1 MKAPVTLA
9 EAEGMKIGMIGAGRV
24 GSAALLS
31 LVMRGCAREL
41 VVVNRDRKRA
51 RGVATDLQ
59 YGAPLSSVVDI
70 RDGDYSD
77 LTGAALV
84 MISAG
89 ANEQAGGATDRH
101 DAAGRLRLLDVNADV
116 YREILPPLFGAAP
129 DAVILV
135 LTDPPDPLADLVRT
149 FGFRYV
155 LSSGTYLDSLR
166 FRFHLA
172 RRLGIDPASVDA
184 NVLGEHGTSE
194 VFVWSSARVAGVPV
208 FDALQHEDRNR
219 AELQQGIEQEVRYAN
234 ITIIEGIGAS
244 QYGIGMVAARLA
256 EVVLRDERAV
266 IPIGSYN
273 PTYGVTLSLP
283 SVVGREGVVQIL
295 EPDLSEEERQALQ
308 RSAETLRMAV
318 ARMQQ
323 TRTTA

>member
-1 MKAPVTLA
+1 
-9 EAEGMKIGMIGAGRV
+9 
-24 GSAALLS
+24 
-31 LVMRGCAREL
+31 MRGCAREI

-59 YGAPLSSVVDI
+59 YGASLSPVVDI

-89 ANEQAGGATDRH
+89 ANEQTGGATDRH
-101 DAAGRLRLLDVNADV
+101 DVAGRLRLLDMNADV
-116 YREILPPLFGAAP
+116 YRAILPPLLRAVP

-135 LTDPPDPLADLVRT
+135 LTDPPDPLADLVRM
-149 FGFRYV
+149 FGFKHV
-155 LSSGTYLDSLR
+155 LSSGTFLDSLR

-172 RRLGIDPASVDA
+172 RRLGIDPASVEA

-194 VFVWSSARVAGVPV
+194 VFVWSSAQVAGVPV
-208 FDALQHEDRNR
+208 FDALQNENRSR
-219 AELQQGIEQEVRYAN
+219 AELQQRIEQEVRYAN

-266 IPIGSYN
+266 IPIGAYN

-295 EPDLSEEERQALQ
+295 EPAISEEERTALQ
-308 RSAETLRMAV
+308 RSAETLRSAV
-318 ARMQQ
+318 ARMQDRRQ
-323 TRTTA
+323 ESPSTAK

>member
-1 MKAPVTLA
+1 
-9 EAEGMKIGMIGAGRV
+9 
-24 GSAALLS
+24 
-31 LVMRGCAREL
+31 MRGCAREI

-59 YGAPLSSVVDI
+59 YGASLSPVVDI

-89 ANEQAGGATDRH
+89 ANEQTGGATDRH
-101 DAAGRLRLLDVNADV
+101 DVAGRLRLLDMNADV
-116 YREILPPLFGAAP
+116 YRAILPPLLRAVP

-135 LTDPPDPLADLVRT
+135 LTDPPDPLADLVRM
-149 FGFRYV
+149 FGFKHV
-155 LSSGTYLDSLR
+155 LSSGTFLDSLR

-172 RRLGIDPASVDA
+172 RRLGIDPASVEA

-194 VFVWSSARVAGVPV
+194 VFVWSSAQVAGVPV
-208 FDALQHEDRNR
+208 FDALQDENGSR
-219 AELQQGIEQEVRYAN
+219 AELQQRIEQEVRYAN

-266 IPIGSYN
+266 IPIGAYN

-295 EPDLSEEERQALQ
+295 EPAISEQERTALE
-308 RSAETLRMAV
+308 RSAETLRSAV
-318 ARMQQ
+318 ARMQDRRQ
-323 TRTTA
+323 ESPSTAK

>member
-1 MKAPVTLA
+1 MLA
-9 EAEGMKIGMIGAGRV
+9 EEAGMKIGMIGAGRV

-31 LVMRGCAREL
+31 IVMRGCAREI
-41 VVVNRDRKRA
+41 VVVNRVRKRA
-51 RGVATDLQ
+51 RGVATDMQ

-101 DAAGRLRLLDVNADV
+101 DAAGRLRLLDTNADV
-116 YREILPPLFGAAP
+116 YREILPPLFRAAP

-149 FGFRYV
+149 FGFKYV

-208 FDALQHEDRNR
+208 FDALQHDDRNR
-219 AELQQGIEQEVRYAN
+219 ADLQQRIEQEVRYAN
-234 ITIIEGIGAS
+234 ITIIEGIEAS
-244 QYGIGMVAARLA
+244 QYGIGMVAARLT
-256 EVVLRDERAV
+256 EVVLRDERLV

-283 SVVGREGVVQIL
+283 SVVGREGVTRIL
-295 EPDLSEEERQALQ
+295 EPDLSDEERQALQ
-308 RSAETLRMAV
+308 RSAETLRRAV
-318 ARMQQ
+318 ARTQE
-323 TRTTA
+323 TRR

>member
-1 MKAPVTLA
+1 
-9 EAEGMKIGMIGAGRV
+9 MKIGMVGAGRV

-31 LVMRGCAREL
+31 MVIRGCAREI
-41 VVVNRDRKRA
+41 VVVNRDRLRA

-59 YGAPLSSVVDI
+59 YGASLSPAVDI
-70 RDGDYSD
+70 RDGEYSD
-77 LTGAALV
+77 LSGAALV

-101 DAAGRLRLLDVNADV
+101 DAAGRLRLLETNAQV
-116 YREILPPLFGAAP
+116 YRDILPKVYRAAP

-135 LTDPPDPLADLVRT
+135 LTDPPDPLADLVRL
-149 FGFRYV
+149 FGFKHV
-155 LSSGTYLDSLR
+155 LSSGTLLDSLR

-172 RRLGIDPASVDA
+172 RRLAVDPASVEA

-208 FDALQHEDRNR
+208 LAVLQGEERNR
-219 AELQQGIEQEVRYAN
+219 AELQQRIEQEVRYAN

-256 EVVLRDERAV
+256 EVVVRDERAAM
-266 IPIGSYN
+266 PIGSYN
-273 PTYGVTLSLP
+273 PAYGVTLSLP
-283 SVVGREGVVQIL
+283 SVVGRTGVVQIL
-295 EPDLSEEERQALQ
+295 EPDLSEQERQQLE
-308 RSAETLRMAV
+308 RSAETLRTAV
-318 ARMQQ
+318 AGMDK
-323 TRTTA
+323 TRVTA

>member
-1 MKAPVTLA
+1 
-9 EAEGMKIGMIGAGRV
+9 
-24 GSAALLS
+24 
-31 LVMRGCAREL
+31 MRGCAREI

-51 RGVATDLQ
+51 RGVATDMQ

-101 DAAGRLRLLDVNADV
+101 DAAGRLRLLDMNADV
-116 YREILPPLFGAAP
+116 YGEILPPLFRAAP

-149 FGFRYV
+149 FGFKYV
-155 LSSGTYLDSLR
+155 LSSGTFLDSLR

-172 RRLGIDPASVDA
+172 RRLGVDPASVEA

-208 FDALQHEDRNR
+208 FDALQNEDRSR
-219 AELQQGIEQEVRYAN
+219 AELQQRIEQEVRYAN

-244 QYGIGMVAARLA
+244 QYGIGMVAGRLA

-273 PTYGVTLSLP
+273 PAYGVTLSLP
-283 SVVGREGVVQIL
+283 SVVGRDGVVQIL
-295 EPDLSEEERQALQ
+295 EPDMSEEERQALQ
-308 RSAETLRMAV
+308 RSAETLRRAV
-318 ARMQQ
+318 ARMQERRQ
-323 TRTTA
+323 GTRSIT

>member
-1 MKAPVTLA
+1 
-9 EAEGMKIGMIGAGRV
+9 
-24 GSAALLS
+24 
-31 LVMRGCAREL
+31 MRGCAREI

-59 YGAPLSSVVDI
+59 YGASLSPVIDI

-89 ANEQAGGATDRH
+89 ANEQTGGATDRH
-101 DAAGRLRLLDVNADV
+101 DVAGRLRLLDMNADV
-116 YREILPPLFGAAP
+116 YRAILPPLLRAVP

-135 LTDPPDPLADLVRT
+135 LTDPPDPLADLVRM
-149 FGFRYV
+149 FGFKHV
-155 LSSGTYLDSLR
+155 LSSGTFLDSLR

-172 RRLGIDPASVDA
+172 RRLGIDPASVEA

-194 VFVWSSARVAGVPV
+194 VFVWSSAQVAGVPV
-208 FDALQHEDRNR
+208 FDALQNENRSR
-219 AELQQGIEQEVRYAN
+219 AELQQRIEQEVRYAN

-266 IPIGSYN
+266 IPIGAYN

-295 EPDLSEEERQALQ
+295 EPAISEEERTALQ
-308 RSAETLRMAV
+308 RSAETLRSAV
-318 ARMQQ
+318 ARMQDRRQ
-323 TRTTA
+323 ESPSTAK

>member
-1 MKAPVTLA
+1 M
-9 EAEGMKIGMIGAGRV
+9 
-24 GSAALLS
+24 
-31 LVMRGCAREL
+31 
-41 VVVNRDRKRA
+41 
-51 RGVATDLQ
+51 
-59 YGAPLSSVVDI
+59 VDI

-89 ANEQAGGATDRH
+89 ANEQTGGATDRH
-101 DAAGRLRLLDVNADV
+101 DVAGRLRLLDMNADV
-116 YREILPPLFGAAP
+116 YRAILPPLLRAVP

-135 LTDPPDPLADLVRT
+135 LTDPPDPLADLVRM
-149 FGFRYV
+149 FGFKHV
-155 LSSGTYLDSLR
+155 LSSGTFLDSLR

-172 RRLGIDPASVDA
+172 RRLGIDPASVEA

-194 VFVWSSARVAGVPV
+194 VFVWSSAQVAGVPV
-208 FDALQHEDRNR
+208 FDALQNENRSR
-219 AELQQGIEQEVRYAN
+219 AELQQRIEQEVRYAN

-266 IPIGSYN
+266 IPIGAYN

-295 EPDLSEEERQALQ
+295 EPAISEEERMALQ
-308 RSAETLRMAV
+308 RSAETLRSAV
-318 ARMQQ
+318 ARMQDRRQ
-323 TRTTA
+323 ESPSTAK

>member
-1 MKAPVTLA
+1 
-9 EAEGMKIGMIGAGRV
+9 MKIGMIGAGRV
-24 GSAALLS
+24 GSATLLS
-31 LVMRGCAREL
+31 IVIRGCAREI

-51 RGVATDLQ
+51 KGVATDLQ
-59 YGAPLSSVVDI
+59 YGASLSPEVDI

-89 ANEQAGGATDRH
+89 ANEQAGGATDRN
-101 DAAGRLRLLDVNADV
+101 DAAGRLRLLDMNAGV
-116 YREILPPLFGAAP
+116 YREILPLLSRAAP

-149 FGFRYV
+149 FGFKSV
-155 LSSGTYLDSLR
+155 LSSGTFLDSLR

-172 RRLGIDPASVDA
+172 RRLGVDPASVEA

-194 VFVWSSARVAGVPV
+194 VFVWSSAQVAGVPV
-208 FDALQHEDRNR
+208 FDALQYEDRNR
-219 AELQQGIEQEVRYAN
+219 AELQQRIEQEVRYAN

-266 IPIGSYN
+266 IPIGSFN
-273 PTYGVTLSLP
+273 TKYGVTLSLP
-283 SVVGREGVVQIL
+283 SVVGRDGVVRIL
-295 EPDLSEEERQALQ
+295 EPELSDEERQALQ
-308 RSAETLRMAV
+308 RSAETLTKAV
-318 ARMQQ
+318 ARMQASAQ
-323 TRTTA
+323 LPDSQCEHAIL